1 MTGIAA
7 HNSDTEALQ
16 DDRIQKACKLIETME
31 VQGRLIYFAGDDNLN
46 RICSNLRRDIVA
58 FYYGLP
64 DFEIQNDIIYLKT
77 KKTDIPLKFSG
88 DQNLLSL
95 NAARLACR
103 QIGIYDDQFLNA
115 ISDFSVPDNF

>member
-1 MTGIAA
+1 
-7 HNSDTEALQ
+7 
-16 DDRIQKACKLIETME
+16 ME
-31 VQGRLIYFAGDDNLN
+31 VQGRIIYFAGDDNLN

-88 DQNLLSL
+88 DQNLVSL

-103 QIGIYDDQFLNA
+103 QIGIYVDQFLNA
-115 ISDFSVPDNF
+115 ISDFSMPDNF